1 MSDSRLFLRPFREDD
16 RAYVTATMLRSFV
29 ESRPRFH
36 GADVPSFALFAG
48 EGAALDR
55 VLGLSDTWMLVT
67 GEDDSA
73 IAAYFVRHGDCLDY
87 VYVSR
92 ELRRTGIAKRLVSD
106 LRGIARYSHLT
117 PIGKKL
123 VKLLPGA
130 VFDPYGFFLT

>member
-48 EGAALDR
+48 EGAALGR
-55 VLGLSDTWMLVT
+55 ILGQPGTQVLVAAD
-67 GEDDSA
+67 DDSA
-73 IAAYFVRHGDCLDY
+73 IAAYVVRSGDCLHY
-87 VYVSR
+87 AYTSR
-92 ELRRTGIAKRLVSD
+92 ELRRTGVAKRLVSD
-106 LRGIARYSHLT
+106 LRGIARYSHLS
-117 PIGKKL
+117 PLGKKL

-130 VFDPYGFFLT
+130 VFCPHAFFLT